1 MNFSVLKIMTF
12 LAVMICLAPCAFSD
26 TLTFTFSEYAS
37 GVGFGNVTNVL
48 SLQAKDSETG
58 SVIPTSKPTGDAAN
72 TSKTWTAAELTALG
86 FTADNLGVVFNI
98 NEPGSS
104 DTVIL
109 VSFSLDFYGS
119 GGVRLGLAPLTGP
132 FPLNNLAGI
141 GGQGTGTSG
150 WFLTYSNTGLLTS
163 FFSNST
169 NVLGGTG
176 SVTDSFSGPENFY
189 LVRIDVPS
197 AGSVVPE
204 SSTFVLCGIGIVGLI
219 GYGSKHRKSHG
230 TR

>member
-1 MNFSVLKIMTF
+1 MKFSVLKIMTF
-12 LAVMICLAPCAFSD
+12 LAVMICLARCAFSD

-58 SVIPTSKPTGDAAN
+58 SVIPTSTPTGDAAN

-104 DTVIL
+104 DKVNL
-109 VSFSLDFYGS
+109 ESFSLDFYGS
-119 GGVRLGLAPLTGP
+119 NGVSLGQAPLTGTLP
-132 FPLNNLAGI
+132 ANNLAGI
-141 GGQGTGTSG
+141 GGRGTGTSG
-150 WFLTYSNTGLLTS
+150 WLVTYNNTGLLTS

-176 SVTDSFSGPENFY
+176 SVTGSFSGPENFY
-189 LVRIDVPS
+189 LVRIDVPTPGPV
-197 AGSVVPE
+197 APE
-204 SSTFVLCGIGIVGLI
+204 PSTSVLCGIGIVGLI
-219 GYGSKHRKSHG
+219 GYGWKHRKSQ
-230 TR
+230 